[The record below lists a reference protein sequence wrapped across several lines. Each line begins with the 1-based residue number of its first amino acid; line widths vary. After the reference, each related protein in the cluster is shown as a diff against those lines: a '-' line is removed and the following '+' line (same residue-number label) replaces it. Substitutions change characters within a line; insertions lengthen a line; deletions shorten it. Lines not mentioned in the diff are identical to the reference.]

1 VIFSWVEFAIIA
13 LKVINAIINWAH
25 DRGMIDEGRRQI
37 LAELA
42 LKLAVKVET
51 RDKIRERVD
60 AMDEA
65 EVDKELGGLV
75 DPPAAGAAQP
85 VHPRTD

>member
-1 VIFSWVEFAIIA
+1 VFGWLELAVWA
-13 LKVINAIINWAH
+13 LKLANAIINWAH
-25 DRGMIDEGRRQI
+25 DNGMIDEGRRQVI
-37 LAELA
+37 AEY
-42 LKLAVKVET
+42 AVKIAAKVET

-65 EVDKELGGLV
+65 EVDKELSGLV
-75 DPPAAGAAQP
+75 DPPVGGAKP

>member
-1 VIFSWVEFAIIA
+1 MIFSWVEFAIQA

-25 DRGMIDEGRRQI
+25 DRGLINEGRRQVI
-37 LAELA
+37 AEYA
-42 LKLAVKVET
+42 MKIATKVET
-51 RDKIRERVD
+51 RDQIRERVN

-65 EVDKELGGLV
+65 EVDKELAGLV
-75 DPPAAGAAQP
+75 NPPAGGAKP

>member
-1 VIFSWVEFAIIA
+1 MFSWIEFAILA

-25 DRGMIDEGRRQI
+25 DRGMIDEGRRQVI
-37 LAELA
+37 AEYA
-42 LKLAVKVET
+42 MKIATKVET

-65 EVDKELGGLV
+65 EVDKELGDLE
-75 DPPAAGAAQP
+75 PPGSGGSKP
-85 VHPRTD
+85 VHS

>member
-1 VIFSWVEFAIIA
+1 MIFSWIEFAVVA

-25 DRGMIDEGRRQI
+25 DRGMIDEGRRQVI
-37 LAELA
+37 AEYA
-42 LKLAVKVET
+42 MKIATKVET

-65 EVDKELGGLV
+65 EVDKELGDLE
-75 DPPAAGAAQP
+75 PPGSGGSKP
-85 VHPRTD
+85 VHP

>member
-1 VIFSWVEFAIIA
+1 VIFSWIEFAVVA

-25 DRGMIDEGRRQI
+25 DRGMIDEGRRQVI
-37 LAELA
+37 AEYA
-42 LKLAVKVET
+42 MKIATKVET

-65 EVDKELGGLV
+65 EVDKELGDLE
-75 DPPAAGAAQP
+75 PPGSGGSKP
-85 VHPRTD
+85 VHS

>member
-1 VIFSWVEFAIIA
+1 VIFSWIELAIVA

-25 DRGMIDEGRRQI
+25 DRGMIDEGRRQVI
-37 LAELA
+37 AEYG
-42 LKLAVKVET
+42 LKIAAKVET

-65 EVDKELGGLV
+65 AVDKELIDLGGS
-75 DPPAAGAAQP
+75 PPS
-85 VHPRTD
+85 RKS

>member
-1 VIFSWVEFAIIA
+1 MIFSWIEFAILA

-25 DRGMIDEGRRQI
+25 DRGMIDEGRRQVI
-37 LAELA
+37 AEYA
-42 LKLAVKVET
+42 MKIATKVET

-65 EVDKELGGLV
+65 EVDKELGDLE
-75 DPPAAGAAQP
+75 PPGSGGSKP
-85 VHPRTD
+85 VHP